1 MKKTIKIYNEENVNV
16 NITFD
21 KVVNV
26 DFYGTDAAFD
36 VVVTDKETGTVLEK
50 HNMTIKNVFNG
61 VDTCED
67 VEYFFEDKN
76 LDGDEYDW
84 EIPEEMLDEF
94 NEYLNERYSEMYYDW
109 SDEEMNEILEPHM
122 KDIYEALEFNDYI
135 YYIDNKTV
143 EFIDILVDSYN
154 QYFINAEGVTR
165 VYDMNTESMIYKYK
179 GVYFSFSGHFNI
191 YSGVHIYLELL
202 RRNNHKKKVTAEM
215 VDNYGIPCLTSELIG
230 QYVYEYEEAI

>member
-26 DFYGTDAAFD
+26 DYYGTDAAFD

-50 HNMTIKNVFNG
+50 HNMTIKNVFIG
-61 VDTCED
+61 FDTSED
-67 VEYFFEDKN
+67 VEVFFDEKG

-94 NEYLNERYSEMYYDW
+94 NEYLNEHYSEMYYDC
-109 SDEEMNEILEPHM
+109 SDEEMNEMLEPHM

-135 YYIDNKTV
+135 YYIDNKTA
-143 EFIDILVDSYN
+143 EFITILSDSYG
-154 QYFINAEGVTR
+154 QYFIDAEGVTH

-179 GVYFSFSGHFNI
+179 GIYFSFSGYYNAW
-191 YSGVHIYLELL
+191 SGKHLRLELL
-202 RRNNHKKKVTAEM
+202 KRTNHKKKVTAEM

-230 QYVYEYEEAI
+230 QYVYEYEEVI